1 MFNQTQ
7 NILIEH
13 INHCKLET
21 NMNILA
27 ENHNETSRFNVSNI
41 NGSIVSEKDIED
53 IELRANSLT
62 KLVESAS
69 MYSEA
74 AKKVNSIG
82 LQLNLL
88 KEDTEPEQKS
98 RKEEFDKVSKSEDTK
113 ETADYINKAADAKDA
128 SVTKKN
134 TKTET
139 CEIDKKK
146 VSEAVDCF
154 DELPDSI
161 ANIIQKASSLRDDS
175 FNLTTMLNSKIESDN
190 FSDITDILN
199 LEAAKINLLEETFD
213 KFNKVVVEFNNLENK
228 VLNSCKIVTCASKY
242 NPRAIKESMEE
253 TVIRESYLDT
263 EMSYALDNMYASVSD
278 SEVST
283 NEAGESLK
291 AKIQLSNE
299 KFLKKYAEDAKKSSC
314 IGIEMKK
321 WYVSKDIEKKYKECL
336 RECDK
341 AFKINYSSSEE
352 LKKRYKE
359 LRGKII
365 LLFGD
370 SANNKIN
377 MQQIDKQL
385 TKTRACEDQGP
396 HTVTKKDVITAIG
409 FLKTCTKELEK
420 IQSELNTAAINT
432 TGREV
437 ATGMVFGVGGMMYRQ
452 AGASIKNTDTLIGS
466 KDKKYEA
473 RIKQMD
479 EDTKNY
485 LKYNYLRA
493 KKAQIKILQ
502 QQSRVVIMKAARC
515 KVTEADIKELEEF
528 ESMID
533 EFANML

>member
-27 ENHNETSRFNVSNI
+27 ENHNEVSRFNVSNI

-53 IELRANSLT
+53 IELRAKSLT

-69 MYSEA
+69 IYSEA
-74 AKKVNSIG
+74 AKKVNPIG

-113 ETADYINKAADAKDA
+113 ETSDYINKAADAKDA

-175 FNLTTMLNSKIESDN
+175 FKLTTMFNSKIESDN

-213 KFNKVVVEFNNLENK
+213 KFNEIVIEFNNLENK

-263 EMSYALDNMYASVSD
+263 EMSYALDNMFASISD
-278 SEVST
+278 SEVPT

-291 AKIQLSNE
+291 AKLKVSNDR
-299 KFLKKYAEDAKKSSC
+299 FLKKYAEDAKKSPC
-314 IGIEMKK
+314 TGIELKK
-321 WYVSKDIEKKYKECL
+321 WYVAKDIEKKYKECL
-336 RECDK
+336 HDCDK
-341 AFKINYSSSEE
+341 AFKVNYSSDEE
-352 LKKRYKE
+352 IKKRYKE
-359 LRGKII
+359 LRGSF
-365 LLFGD
+365 LTGYND
-370 SANNKIN
+370 SESTSIRT
-377 MQQIDKQL
+377 KQL
-385 TKTRACEDQGP
+385 EGKPIALLKKLACEEKGP
-396 HTVTKKDVITAIG
+396 HTVTKNDVATAIG
-409 FLKTCTKELEK
+409 FLKTCTNELAK
-420 IQSELNTAAINT
+420 LQNELQDSSLSINT
-432 TGREV
+432 
-437 ATGMVFGVGGMMYRQ
+437 GG
-452 AGASIKNTDTLIGS
+452 GTSASSVYGT
-466 KDKKYEA
+466 KKEKYSLKIES
-473 RIKQMD
+473 MD
-479 EDTKNY
+479 RSTRKYLKFNY
-485 LKYNYLRA
+485 LKA
-493 KKAQIKILQ
+493 KIAQIKMLQ
-502 QQSRVVIMKAARC
+502 QQSRVVILKVARC